1 MASYSPDATQII
13 NANASALN
21 RIGDLLEK
29 LDNKDDSVIGSPE
42 LVKYLESIRD
52 TFDELTNDL
61 NKISKSFKDIA
72 KTNGIS
78 EKELK
83 KLIDAFR
90 EKKKLEERRSNTTN
104 LNEIQQIDAAIKK
117 RADLIDKIKTAYA
130 FDDRSKEF
138 QDLLQYIEQAEGHY
152 ETIDEAVENI
162 AQNQRK
168 INKELDKH
176 AKSVAIITEGYN
188 KILGGLKS
196 VWEKWKE
203 VDHETMTYGR
213 ELGLTKDTVDEF
225 RKSVLESY
233 RHLSARYGVA
243 TKEIAE
249 FQKSLTEGTKRAM
262 MLSSEQTE
270 YMLAVSKFTGREN
283 INQMVNGMDDFGAS
297 VDTATDY
304 IALAFV
310 KAEKAGL
317 NAKSLTS
324 TVAKNIKMSS
334 QFTFKNGIDGLT
346 KMAIQSQQLKFNFE
360 SIGKSIEQFDNI
372 QGAIETSAQLQ
383 MLGGNFA
390 AAFSNPLE
398 MMSAAQTDAE
408 LFQEKLLSGFK
419 NLAYFDAEKG
429 MMDMSAIDKRRLRE
443 AAKYANLN
451 YEDAFNMATQQSKV
465 EEIKKNPSAKL
476 SDEDW
481 SMLASKASF
490 DKTKGQWTVNYLN
503 KEGEQSVTID
513 KINSR
518 ILSEIRDDASD
529 SSDDML
535 KHVNGIHSLLVERF
549 KGKAHDMESYNEYKT
564 GFIEGAKTNIASLI
578 NGVPSFFKDKVMNP
592 LTNNAY
598 LATTGVIG
606 AGALGLGGKFLW
618 NGLRNKAI
626 GKIAGKT
633 FDKVP
638 NLSTSKLG
646 KGAASVF
653 KAMSKHKGKIGLTA
667 LAIGTALALMSA
679 QDSSEALNDPNAIR
693 RDFNSN
699 PQQPNNSN
707 QANNYQNTNSQ
718 SANPQY
724 NNQDNYNIENQPYIA
739 NEEPKRTRFSKAADA
754 TLNTAYVGY
763 MAGSTKYGQ
772 KIGSKVLGRAM
783 PNFGKFAKGAN
794 VGLAIDLLN
803 AGAKGINLYEEGSNI
818 DKIANV
824 LSSTASYAALGNMLF
839 PGLGAAIGGAFGAI
853 KGITEQYRDEISEK
867 LYGDENKQAK
877 QDLNAE
883 LTKIRVDEK
892 DDEANLRVKS
902 YIATIG
908 MHDLM
913 ITEHNLSRGLR
924 ADGTERG
931 FFEDENGNFSLLGF
945 ATGGVVPGD
954 QSKRDGVIV
963 RVTPGER
970 ILTKAEQDE
979 AKKRKMQRS
988 KENDNNGYGKVDLN
1002 ISGTLKLDMGGSIGT
1017 IEASRLMNNQNF
1029 RNQLV
1034 NIIQNS
1040 MNQRMNQ
1047 GIGVNKNAVGSISN
1061 ANNIR
1066 SLN

>member
-1 MASYSPDATQII
+1 MASFSSDATQII

-21 RIGDLLEK
+21 RIADLLEK

-42 LVKYLESIRD
+42 LVKNLESIRD
-52 TFDELTNDL
+52 TFDELTDDL

-90 EKKKLEERRSNTTN
+90 EKKKLEDRRSNTTN

-117 RADLIDKIKTAYA
+117 RTDLIDKIKAAYA
-130 FDDRSKEF
+130 FDDRTKEF
-138 QDLLQYIEQAEGHY
+138 QDLLQYVEQAEGHY
-152 ETIDEAVENI
+152 ETIDKTVENI
-162 AQNQRK
+162 TRNQRQ

-176 AKSVAIITEGYN
+176 AKSVAIITEGYH

-225 RKSVLESY
+225 RKSVLDSY

-270 YMLAVSKFTGREN
+270 YMLAVSKFTGRESL
-283 INQMVNGMDDFGAS
+283 NQMVNGMDDFGAS

-304 IALAFV
+304 IALAFE

-317 NAKSLTS
+317 NAKTLTS

-334 QFTFKNGIDGLT
+334 QYTFRNGIDGLT
-346 KMAIQSQQLKFNFE
+346 KMAIQSQQLKFNFD
-360 SIGKSIEQFDNI
+360 SIGKSIEKFDNI

-465 EEIKKNPSAKL
+465 EEIKKNSSAKL

-490 DKTKGQWTVNYLN
+490 DKTKGQWTINYLN

-513 KINSR
+513 KINTH

-529 SSDDML
+529 SSDEML

-549 KGKAHDMESYNEYKT
+549 KSKAHDMESYNEYKT

-578 NGVPSFFKDKVMNP
+578 NGGPSFFKDKVMNP

-598 LATTGVIG
+598 LATAGVIG
-606 AGALGLGGKFLW
+606 AGALGFAGSYYGK
-618 NGLRNKAI
+618 GLRNNLIRHGADRLDRASTRFNGSRI
-626 GKIAGKT
+626 GKGLRAT
-633 FDKVP
+633 VR
-638 NLSTSKLG
+638 
-646 KGAASVF
+646 
-653 KAMSKHKGKIGLTA
+653 AMSKHKGKIGLTA
-667 LAIGTALALMSA
+667 LAIGGALALMSA

-693 RDFNSN
+693 RDYNSN
-699 PQQPNNSN
+699 PQQPNNN
-707 QANNYQNTNSQ
+707 HQTNNYQNS
-718 SANPQY
+718 NPQNASPQDY
-724 NNQDNYNIENQPYIA
+724 NQNNYNVENQPYIA
-739 NEEPKRTRFSKAADA
+739 NQEPIQTDFGKAADA
-754 TLNTAYVGY
+754 TLNTAYVGS
-763 MAGSTKYGQ
+763 MIGTTKYGQ
-772 KIGSKVLGRAM
+772 KIGTKVLGKAM
-783 PNFGKFAKGAN
+783 PNFGKFAKGASI
-794 VGLAIDLLN
+794 GLGIDLLN
-803 AGAKGINLYEEGSNI
+803 TGAKALDLYEEGSNI
-818 DKIANV
+818 DKVANI
-824 LSSTASYAALGNMLF
+824 LSETASYAALGNMLF

-853 KGITEQYRDEISEK
+853 KGVTEQYRDDITEM

-877 QDLNAE
+877 QDLSAE
-883 LTKIRVDEK
+883 LTKIRLNEK
-892 DDEANLRVKS
+892 DDEASLRVKS

-908 MHDLM
+908 IHDLM

-979 AKKRKMQRS
+979 AKKRKMQKA
-988 KENDNNGYGKVDLN
+988 KENNNGYGKVDLN
-1002 ISGTLKLDMGGSIGT
+1002 INGTLKLDMGGNIGT